1 MPGLPAVRRD
11 KALAA
16 IGRLRLRTLGIAGA
30 QPARPE
36 DVVARLGAVQAQ
48 DYLGSL
54 WAVGLR
60 LGGAQEADV
69 ERALAGR
76 RLVRTWA
83 LRGTLHLVA
92 AADIHWMLA
101 LLMPR
106 IIALGAGRRRQ
117 LGLDEATFARSR
129 EVCHR
134 ALQGGRQLT
143 RPDLFQ
149 ALESGG
155 VSTAGQRGI
164 HILGRLAHEGLICF
178 GARQGKQFTFTL
190 LDEWLAPAHRPGK
203 LLARADALKELARRY
218 FTSRGPATVADFAWW
233 AGLTL
238 ADARA
243 GLERARPRL
252 VSDVIDGETYWRPS
266 AEPAVSEAAL
276 VAYLLPAFDE
286 YLVGYEDRDA
296 VLDPAYVRQINA
308 GGGMLNPVI
317 VIDGQVAGIWKR
329 TLKKSAVVIAPTWFI
344 DPKKT
349 QVRAFTQAAGRY
361 GEFLGL
367 RVEVA

>member
-1 MPGLPAVRRD
+1 M
-11 KALAA
+11 AA
-16 IGRLRLRTLGIAGA
+16 IIGRLRLRTQGIAGA
-30 QPARPE
+30 RPARPE

-48 DYLGSL
+48 DYLGAL

-60 LGGAQEADV
+60 VGGAQEADV
-69 ERALAGR
+69 ERALTGR

-106 IIALGAGRRRQ
+106 IIALGAARHRQ

-129 EVCHR
+129 EVCHL

-143 RPDLFQ
+143 RPNLFQ

-155 VSTAGQRGI
+155 ISTAGQRGI

-203 LLARADALKELARRY
+203 QLAREDALKELTQRY

-243 GLERARPRL
+243 GLEMARPHL
-252 VSDVIDGETYWRPS
+252 ASDVIAGETYWRPS
-266 AEPAVSEAAL
+266 ALPAVAEAAS
-276 VAYLLPAFDE
+276 AACLLPAFDE
-286 YLVGYEDRDA
+286 YLVGYQDRDA
-296 VLDPAYVRQINA
+296 VLDPAHVRQINA

-317 VIDGQVAGIWKR
+317 VTDGQVAGIWKR
-329 TLKKSAVVIAPTWFI
+329 TLKKSAVFVTPVWFIAP
-344 DPKKT
+344 KT
-349 QVRAFTQAAGRY
+349 AQLRAFTQAAERY